1 MELKITADKKLLEVL
16 DRLASA
22 VTAVAGKASQAAPEA
37 PQTAA
42 VAQHDE
48 VAAPEVKPEQPAS
61 EGAAPAAPAPTR
73 EEIRALATI
82 KIQAGHRDEVKALIG
97 KCGGTRVSDVPEDRL
112 AEFKAGLEAMA

>member
-22 VTAVAGKASQAAPEA
+22 MTAVTGKAPQAALEA

-61 EGAAPAAPAPTR
+61 ENTAPFDLAPTR

-82 KIQAGHRDEVKALIG
+82 RIQAGHRDAVKALIV
-97 KCGGTRVSDVPEDRL
+97 KCGGTRVSDVPEGRL
-112 AEFKAGLEAMA
+112 AEFMAGLEAMA